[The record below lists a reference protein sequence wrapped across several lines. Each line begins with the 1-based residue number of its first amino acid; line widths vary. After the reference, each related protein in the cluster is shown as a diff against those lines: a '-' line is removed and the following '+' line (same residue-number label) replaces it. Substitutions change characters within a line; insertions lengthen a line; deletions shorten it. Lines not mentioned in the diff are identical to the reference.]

1 MPHLVTITGAYTVP
15 FMSRPVL
22 PCASG
27 HKPSEAFASVCFLT
41 VLELKGLILPDNVF
55 MYLVKELIIP
65 FCFPLWGVC
74 VCVCVYL
81 HQKRTMPFNKYKDLF
96 LHNHPLFLY
105 TASLLFLLILLLNST
120 FSGFSWILS
129 VL

>member
-1 MPHLVTITGAYTVP
+1 MPHLLTITGAHTVP
-15 FMSRPVL
+15 FMSRHVL

-27 HKPSEAFASVCFLT
+27 HKPLETFTSVCFLT

-65 FCFPLWGVC
+65 FCFPLWCACVCVRVC
-74 VCVCVYL
+74 VCVCVCVFL
-81 HQKRTMPFNKYKDLF
+81 HQKRTMPYNKYKDLF

-105 TASLLFLLILLLNST
+105 TASLIFIHS
-120 FSGFSWILS
+120 F
-129 VL
+129 VK